1 MEVILGKLAGFCNGV
16 RNAVEK
22 TEELLKNRDKIYC
35 LGELAHNKQ
44 VIKDLENDGL
54 IIVDDLNEVPNNSE
68 VIFRAHGVTKSVY
81 QLAKEKNLTVY
92 DYSCVRVIKLHEDVE
107 NMNNNDYYIFLFGD
121 NNHPEVIGTKSFAN
135 SEEITVLKDIK
146 EVDSAINNLKKSN
159 LNKLYI
165 CAQTTFSLKKF
176 DELVSIIEEKLEKN
190 NNDDNI
196 EIKINKSIC
205 EVTEIRQ
212 METENLAREVDF
224 MVIIGGKNSSNTIK
238 LYEISKKNC
247 KRAIHIETK
256 EELENVDFSKVSK
269 VGVMAGAST
278 PKKSINEVIEYL
290 NKRSM

>member
-107 NMNNNDYYIFLFGD
+107 NMSNEGYYVFLFGD
-121 NNHPEVIGTKSFAN
+121 EEHPEVIGTKSFAKL
-135 SEEITVLKDIK
+135 EEITVLKDK
-146 EVDSAINNLKKSN
+146 EEIDNAINNFKNSN

-176 DELVSIIEEKLEKN
+176 DEFVSIVEEKLKKY
-190 NNDDNI
+190 NNDID
-196 EIKINKSIC
+196 IKINKSIC
-205 EVTEIRQ
+205 EATEIRQ
-212 METENLAREVDF
+212 METENLAKKVDF
-224 MVIIGGKNSSNTIK
+224 MVIIGGKNSSNTVK
-238 LYEISKKNC
+238 LYEISSKNC
-247 KRAIHIETK
+247 KDAIHIETK
-256 EELENVDFSKVSK
+256 KELENIDFSKVSK

-278 PKKSINEVIEYL
+278 PKKSIDEVIEYL

>member
-107 NMNNNDYYIFLFGD
+107 NMNNNGYYIFLFGD

-135 SEEITVLKDIK
+135 SEEITVLKDLK
-146 EVDSAINNLKKSN
+146 EVDSAINNFKNSN

-176 DELVSIIEEKLEKN
+176 DEFVSIVEEKLKKN
-190 NNDDNI
+190 NNDID
-196 EIKINKSIC
+196 IKINKSIC
-205 EVTEIRQ
+205 EATEIRQ
-212 METENLAREVDF
+212 METENLAKEVDF

>member
-107 NMNNNDYYIFLFGD
+107 NMNNNGYYIFLFGD

-135 SEEITVLKDIK
+135 SEEITVLKDLK

-176 DELVSIIEEKLEKN
+176 DEFVSIVEEKLKKY
-190 NNDDNI
+190 NNDID
-196 EIKINKSIC
+196 IKINKSIC
-205 EVTEIRQ
+205 EATEIRQ
-212 METENLAREVDF
+212 METENLAKKVDF
-224 MVIIGGKNSSNTIK
+224 MVIIGGKNSSNTVK
-238 LYEISKKNC
+238 LYEISSKNC
-247 KRAIHIETK
+247 KDAIHIETK
-256 EELENVDFSKVSK
+256 KELENIDFSKVSK

-278 PKKSINEVIEYL
+278 PKKSIDEVIEYL

>member
-1 MEVILGKLAGFCNGV
+1 MEVVVGKLAGFCNGV

-22 TEELLKNRDKIYC
+22 TGELLENRDKIYC
-35 LGELAHNKQ
+35 LGELVHNKQ
-44 VIKDLENDGL
+44 LVDDLKKEGL
-54 IIVDDLNEVPNNSE
+54 IIVNDISEVPDNSE
-68 VIFRAHGVTKSVY
+68 VIFRAHGVTKNIY

-107 NMNNNDYYIFLFGD
+107 NMSNEGYYIFLFGD

-135 SEEITVLKDIK
+135 SEEITVLKDLK

-176 DELVSIIEEKLEKN
+176 DEFVSIVEEKLKKN
-190 NNDDNI
+190 NNDID
-196 EIKINKSIC
+196 IKINKSIC
-205 EVTEIRQ
+205 EATEIRQ
-212 METENLAREVDF
+212 METENLAKEVDF
-224 MVIIGGKNSSNTIK
+224 MVIIGGKNSSNTVK
-238 LYEISKKNC
+238 LYEISSKNC
-247 KRAIHIETK
+247 KDAIHIETK
-256 EELENVDFSKVSK
+256 KELENIDFSKVSK

-278 PKKSINEVIEYL
+278 PKKSIDEVIEYL

>member
-107 NMNNNDYYIFLFGD
+107 NMNNNGYYIFLFGD

-135 SEEITVLKDIK
+135 SEEITVLKDLK
-146 EVDSAINNLKKSN
+146 EVDSAINNLKK
-159 LNKLYI
+159 
-165 CAQTTFSLKKF
+165 
-176 DELVSIIEEKLEKN
+176 
-190 NNDDNI
+190 
-196 EIKINKSIC
+196 
-205 EVTEIRQ
+205 
-212 METENLAREVDF
+212 
-224 MVIIGGKNSSNTIK
+224 
-238 LYEISKKNC
+238 
-247 KRAIHIETK
+247 
-256 EELENVDFSKVSK
+256 
-269 VGVMAGAST
+269 
-278 PKKSINEVIEYL
+278 
-290 NKRSM
+290 

>member
-1 MEVILGKLAGFCNGV
+1 MEVVVGKLAGFCNGV

-107 NMNNNDYYIFLFGD
+107 NMNNKGYYVFLFGD
-121 NNHPEVIGTKSFAN
+121 EEHPEVIGTKSFAK
-135 SEEITVLKDIK
+135 SEEITVLKDK
-146 EVDSAINNLKKSN
+146 EEIDNAINNFKNSN

-176 DELVSIIEEKLEKN
+176 DEFVSIVEKKLKKY
-190 NNDDNI
+190 NNDID
-196 EIKINKSIC
+196 IKINKSIC
-205 EVTEIRQ
+205 EATEIRQ
-212 METENLAREVDF
+212 METENLAKKVDF
-224 MVIIGGKNSSNTIK
+224 MVIIGGKNSSNTVK
-238 LYEISKKNC
+238 LYEISSKNC
-247 KRAIHIETK
+247 KDAIHIETK
-256 EELENVDFSKVSK
+256 KELENIDFSKVSK

-278 PKKSINEVIEYL
+278 PKKSIDELIEYL

>member
-81 QLAKEKNLTVY
+81 QLAKEKNLIVY

-107 NMNNNDYYIFLFGD
+107 NMNNNGYYIFLFGD

-135 SEEITVLKDIK
+135 PEEITVLKDLK

-190 NNDDNI
+190 DNDDNI

-205 EVTEIRQ
+205 EATEIRQ
-212 METENLAREVDF
+212 METENLAKEVDF
-224 MVIIGGKNSSNTIK
+224 MVIIGGKNSSNTVK
-238 LYEISKKNC
+238 LYEISSKNC
-247 KRAIHIETK
+247 KDAIHIETK
-256 EELENVDFSKVSK
+256 KELENIDFSKVSK

-278 PKKSINEVIEYL
+278 PKKSIDEVIEYL

>member
-107 NMNNNDYYIFLFGD
+107 NMNNNGYYIFLFGD

-135 SEEITVLKDIK
+135 PEEITVLKDLK

-176 DELVSIIEEKLEKN
+176 DELVSITEEKLEKN
-190 NNDDNI
+190 DNDDNI
-196 EIKINKSIC
+196 EIKTNKSIC
-205 EVTEIRQ
+205 EATEIRQ

-278 PKKSINEVIEYL
+278 PKKSIDEVIEYL

>member
-107 NMNNNDYYIFLFGD
+107 NMNNNGYYIFLFGD

-135 SEEITVLKDIK
+135 SEEITVLKDLK

-176 DELVSIIEEKLEKN
+176 DEFVSIVEEKLEKN

-205 EVTEIRQ
+205 EATEIRQ
-212 METENLAREVDF
+212 METENLAREVGF

-256 EELENVDFSKVSK
+256 EELENVDFSKASK

>member
-1 MEVILGKLAGFCNGV
+1 MEVVVGKLAGFCNGV

-22 TEELLKNRDKIYC
+22 TGELLENRDKIYC

-107 NMNNNDYYIFLFGD
+107 NMNNNGYYIFLFGD

-176 DELVSIIEEKLEKN
+176 DEFVSIVEEKLKKY
-190 NNDDNI
+190 NNDID
-196 EIKINKSIC
+196 IKINKSIC
-205 EVTEIRQ
+205 EATEIRQ
-212 METENLAREVDF
+212 METENLAKKVDF
-224 MVIIGGKNSSNTIK
+224 MVIIGGKNSSNTVK
-238 LYEISKKNC
+238 LYEISSKNC
-247 KRAIHIETK
+247 KDAIHIETK
-256 EELENVDFSKVSK
+256 KELENIDFSKVSK

-278 PKKSINEVIEYL
+278 PKKSIDEVIEYL

>member
-1 MEVILGKLAGFCNGV
+1 MEVVVGKLAGFCNGV

-22 TEELLKNRDKIYC
+22 TGELLENRDKIYC

-107 NMNNNDYYIFLFGD
+107 NMNNNGYYIFLFGD

-135 SEEITVLKDIK
+135 SEEITVLKDLK

-176 DELVSIIEEKLEKN
+176 DEFVSIVEEKLKKY
-190 NNDDNI
+190 NNDID
-196 EIKINKSIC
+196 IKINKSIC
-205 EVTEIRQ
+205 EATEIRQ
-212 METENLAREVDF
+212 METENLAKKVDF
-224 MVIIGGKNSSNTIK
+224 MVIIGGKNSSNTVK
-238 LYEISKKNC
+238 LYEISSKNC
-247 KRAIHIETK
+247 KDAIHIETK
-256 EELENVDFSKVSK
+256 KELENIDFSNINK

-278 PKKSINEVIEYL
+278 PKKSIDEVIEYL

>member
-35 LGELAHNKQ
+35 LGELVHNKQ

-107 NMNNNDYYIFLFGD
+107 NMNNNGYYIFLFGD

-135 SEEITVLKDIK
+135 SEEITVLKDLK

-205 EVTEIRQ
+205 EATEIRQ

-224 MVIIGGKNSSNTIK
+224 MVIIGGKNSSNTVK
-238 LYEISKKNC
+238 LYEISSKNC
-247 KRAIHIETK
+247 KDAIHIETK
-256 EELENVDFSKVSK
+256 KELENIDFSKVSK

-278 PKKSINEVIEYL
+278 PKKSIDEVIEYL

>member
-54 IIVDDLNEVPNNSE
+54 IVVDDLNEVPNNSE

-107 NMNNNDYYIFLFGD
+107 NMNNNGYYIFLFGD

-135 SEEITVLKDIK
+135 SEEITVLKDLK

-190 NNDDNI
+190 DNDDNI
-196 EIKINKSIC
+196 EIKTNKSIC
-205 EVTEIRQ
+205 EATEIRQ

-238 LYEISKKNC
+238 LYEISKNNC

-256 EELENVDFSKVSK
+256 EKLENVDFSKASK

-278 PKKSINEVIEYL
+278 PKKSIDEVIEYL

>member
-135 SEEITVLKDIK
+135 SEEITVLKDLK

-205 EVTEIRQ
+205 EATEIRQ

-256 EELENVDFSKVSK
+256 EELENVDFSKASK
-269 VGVMAGAST
+269 VGIMAGAST
-278 PKKSINEVIEYL
+278 PKKSIDEVIEYL

>member
-68 VIFRAHGVTKSVY
+68 VIFRAHGVTKNVY

-107 NMNNNDYYIFLFGD
+107 NMNNNGYYIFLFGD

-135 SEEITVLKDIK
+135 SEEITVLKDLK

-205 EVTEIRQ
+205 EATEIRQ

-256 EELENVDFSKVSK
+256 EELENVDFSKASK

>member
-1 MEVILGKLAGFCNGV
+1 ML
-16 RNAVEK
+16 R
-22 TEELLKNRDKIYC
+22 R
-35 LGELAHNKQ
+35 AHNKQ

-107 NMNNNDYYIFLFGD
+107 NMNNNGYYIFLFGD

-135 SEEITVLKDIK
+135 PEEITVLKDLK

-205 EVTEIRQ
+205 EATEIRQ

-256 EELENVDFSKVSK
+256 EELENVDFSKASK

>member
-107 NMNNNDYYIFLFGD
+107 NMSNEGYYVFLFGD
-121 NNHPEVIGTKSFAN
+121 EEHPEVIGTKSFAKL
-135 SEEITVLKDIK
+135 EEITVLKDK
-146 EVDSAINNLKKSN
+146 EEIDNAINNFKNSN

-176 DELVSIIEEKLEKN
+176 DEFVSIVEEKLKKY
-190 NNDDNI
+190 NNDID
-196 EIKINKSIC
+196 IKINKSIC
-205 EVTEIRQ
+205 EATEIRQ
-212 METENLAREVDF
+212 METENLAKKVDF

-238 LYEISKKNC
+238 LYEISNKNC
-247 KRAIHIETK
+247 KNAIHIETK
-256 EELENVDFSKVSK
+256 KELENIDFSKVSK

-278 PKKSINEVIEYL
+278 PKKSIDEVIEYL

>member
-1 MEVILGKLAGFCNGV
+1 MEVVVGKLAGFCNGV

-68 VIFRAHGVTKSVY
+68 VIFRAHGVTKNIY

-107 NMNNNDYYIFLFGD
+107 NMSNKGYYVFLFGD
-121 NNHPEVIGTKSFAN
+121 EEHPEVIGTKSFAK
-135 SEEITVLKDIK
+135 SEEITVLKDK
-146 EVDSAINNLKKSN
+146 EEIDNAINNFKNSN

-176 DELVSIIEEKLEKN
+176 DEFVRIVEEKLKKY
-190 NNDDNI
+190 NNDID
-196 EIKINKSIC
+196 IKINKSIC
-205 EVTEIRQ
+205 EATEIRQ
-212 METENLAREVDF
+212 METENLAKKVDF
-224 MVIIGGKNSSNTIK
+224 MVIIGGKNSSNTVK
-238 LYEISKKNC
+238 LYEISSKNC
-247 KRAIHIETK
+247 KDAIHIETK
-256 EELENVDFSKVSK
+256 KELENIDFSKVSK

-278 PKKSINEVIEYL
+278 PKKSIDEVIEYL

>member
-1 MEVILGKLAGFCNGV
+1 MEVVVGKLAGFCNGV

-68 VIFRAHGVTKSVY
+68 VIFRAHGVTKNIY

-107 NMNNNDYYIFLFGD
+107 NMSNKGYYVFLFGD
-121 NNHPEVIGTKSFAN
+121 EEHPEVIGTKSFAK
-135 SEEITVLKDIK
+135 SEEITVLKDK
-146 EVDSAINNLKKSN
+146 EEIDNAINNFKKSN

-176 DELVSIIEEKLEKN
+176 DEFVSIVEEKLKKY
-190 NNDDNI
+190 NNDID
-196 EIKINKSIC
+196 IKINKSIC
-205 EVTEIRQ
+205 EATEIRQ
-212 METENLAREVDF
+212 METENLAKKVDF
-224 MVIIGGKNSSNTIK
+224 MVIIGGKNSSNTVK
-238 LYEISKKNC
+238 LYEISSKNC
-247 KRAIHIETK
+247 KDAIHIETK
-256 EELENVDFSKVSK
+256 KELENIDFSKVSK

-278 PKKSINEVIEYL
+278 PKKSIDEVIEYL

>member
-1 MEVILGKLAGFCNGV
+1 MEIILGKLAGFCNGV
-16 RNAVEK
+16 KNAVEK
-22 TEELLKNRDKIYC
+22 TEELLENRDNIYC

-44 VIKDLENDGL
+44 LVEDLKKQGL

-107 NMNNNDYYIFLFGD
+107 NMNNNGYYIFLFGD

-135 SEEITVLKDIK
+135 SEEITVLKDLK

-205 EVTEIRQ
+205 EATEIRQ

-238 LYEISKKNC
+238 LYEISKNNC

-256 EELENVDFSKVSK
+256 EELENIDFSGINK
-269 VGVMAGAST
+269 VGIMAGAST
-278 PKKSINEVIEYL
+278 PKRSIDEVIDYL
-290 NKRSM
+290 NKRSK